1 MIGALQM
8 KYLTTRQF
16 KNAPSR
22 PLAAA
27 RCAANLFARLVFVL
41 SVAVAVP
48 AWALG
53 DAPTFAAKEPVK
65 NQTKSL
71 TQAERIAGVGIDR
84 YATMPVEFAVEGI
97 KYKIP
102 RNYISTRAIAPIGG
116 LIRFAVTYPGFRPFE
131 KGTEDCLKYEGN
143 SVQEGCVQVAFS
155 MNADENGVPGKQNG
169 VKLSSHTDENG
180 WFEKMKK
187 NIPKLAREGEEY
199 GFSRYAVHHTNGR
212 LDEFFV
218 SKTDNH
224 LLIISCFQ
232 LYHDRPQDE
241 TVCDNRNS
249 EFDHVRPVFYRINYT
264 NLQYAKAI
272 DNGIFNLLNSFAIR
286 GDAK

>member
-1 MIGALQM
+1 MKTEANKYIKKLIALIALAGCL
-8 KYLTTRQF
+8 Y
-16 KNAPSR
+16 AP
-22 PLAAA
+22 
-27 RCAANLFARLVFVL
+27 C
-41 SVAVAVP
+41 

-169 VKLSSHTDENG
+169 LNLSSHTDENG

-187 NIPKLAREGEEY
+187 NKPKLAREGEEY
-199 GFSRYAVHHTNGR
+199 GFSRYTDHTGM
-212 LDEFFV
+212 LQEFFV
-218 SKTDNH
+218 SKTANH
-224 LLIISCFQ
+224 LLIINC
-232 LYHDRPQDE
+232 YHMYSDQPDNK

-249 EFDHVRPVFYRINYT
+249 EFDHVRPVFYFMNYK
-264 NLQYAKAI
+264 NMQYAKAI
-272 DNGIFNLLNSFAIR
+272 DDGIFQLLKSFEVK